1 MSYLSSHGALD
12 QEHLKFFESLMNRVE
27 DAADQAAIIHAA
39 KVVYRLYGD
48 MLHQLT
54 GSCQ

>member
-1 MSYLSSHGALD
+1 
-12 QEHLKFFESLMNRVE
+12 VE
-27 DAADQAAIIHAA
+27 DAADQAAIIHSA